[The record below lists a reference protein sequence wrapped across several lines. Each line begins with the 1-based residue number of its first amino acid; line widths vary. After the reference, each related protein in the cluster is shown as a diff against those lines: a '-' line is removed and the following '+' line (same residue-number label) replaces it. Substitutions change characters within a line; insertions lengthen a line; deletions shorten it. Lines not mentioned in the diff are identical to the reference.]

1 MSDPRAAL
9 PAQARG
15 RDFLDAAAF
24 VRETYGAEAH
34 DRVLAALDPHHRAL
48 FQQSIRDVDWYPL
61 DALVV
66 YLRAAQ
72 AILDPDSADFFR
84 RQGFFAAQRQRA
96 VLLANAMATPESRAR
111 LAPTTWRM
119 FYSVGRLEVVGD
131 SPGDARGRIH
141 DFPATAELCERF
153 CGIWEGMVSTPERRV
168 RAEETRCVRRGDPY
182 CEIRIAPTPAAE
194 PSRPGDR
201 EPG

>member
-1 MSDPRAAL
+1 VSDPRAAL

-15 RDFLDAAAF
+15 RDLLDATAF
-24 VRETYGAEAH
+24 VRERYGAAAH
-34 DRVLAALDPHHRAL
+34 ERVVTALDPQRRDL
-48 FQQSIRDVDWYPL
+48 FRQSIRDVDWYPL
-61 DALVV
+61 DELVA
-66 YLRAAQ
+66 YLRTAQ
-72 AILDPDSADFFR
+72 AVLDPGAADFFR

-96 VLLANAMATPESRAR
+96 ELLANAMATPESRAR

-131 SPGDARGRIH
+131 TPYDARGRIH
-141 DFPATAELCERF
+141 GFPATVELCERF

-168 RAEETRCVRRGDPY
+168 HAEETLCVRRGDPY
-182 CEIRIAPTPAAE
+182 CEIRIADAPAAQ
-194 PSRPGDR
+194 PSRPGTR